1 MRRSA
6 GEWII
11 ATALALA
18 AVGGCSQ
25 QPQSSSGAGTRS
37 VGSVITRTPPDTN
50 PVLAPDSSAKAL
62 PRLVKL
68 EQEARALAKTEGCS
82 SIGSCRTAPLGW
94 RGCGGPRTYVTYC
107 AATTDTVALFRKLA
121 ELEQA
126 ERDYNATSGMI
137 STCEFR
143 MPPGVVLDGRTC
155 REGPAVP

>member
-6 GEWII
+6 GEWIVV
-11 ATALALA
+11 TALALS
-18 AVGGCSQ
+18 AVVGCSQ

-37 VGSVITRTPPDTN
+37 VGSVITRTPPDTHT
-50 PVLAPDSSAKAL
+50 VLAPDTSARAL

-68 EQEARALAKTEGCS
+68 EQEARALARTEGCS
-82 SIGSCRTAPLGW
+82 SIGACRTAPLGW
-94 RGCGGPRTYVTYC
+94 RGCGGPRTYVTFC